1 MQLARANP
9 FTPLQKEGKIMT
21 KYTVEVDGMQC
32 SMCESHIND
41 AVRKAF
47 KVKKVTS
54 SRSKGETVVISEN
67 EIDPEA
73 LKSAIAATGYTV
85 GAVHSEPYVKH
96 GLFG

>member
-1 MQLARANP
+1 
-9 FTPLQKEGKIMT
+9 MT